1 MATKLDPKTSGRL
14 PARQHGAAAAV
25 ALAGGAVPGATKVA
39 FVTLGCPKNQVD
51 SEVMLGHLHR
61 AGFSTTPRLE
71 DAEVAVV
78 NTCAFLEAAVA
89 EGIDTILGV
98 AELKK
103 AGLKG
108 LIVAGCMPQRY
119 SGELLKEIPEI
130 DAVIGTGE
138 VDRIAEVARAV
149 LESRGGDVSF
159 VGDANA
165 SYRDPSVRVLST
177 PRHSPY
183 LQISQGCSNTCTFCI
198 IPTLRG
204 PGRSR
209 RIEELL
215 EEAGRLVRNGARELV
230 TIGQD
235 TTALGLDSDGRPL
248 LGRLLRELDRFQDDG
263 LRWVRLMYTN
273 PLFWDEELIDDFAA
287 SRTACPY
294 VDMPV
299 QHAADSVLR
308 RMGRGYTGD
317 HCRWLVR
324 RLRERVPGIALR
336 STIIVGFPG
345 ETDAEFE
352 RALDFVA
359 ETRFDRL
366 VAFPYFPEKG
376 TAAYRLPR
384 RVDDAVVQERLKRLL
399 DLQKQISRE
408 KNRSLVGQ
416 TLTVLVEREASGSA
430 AAQGRS
436 HREAPEV
443 DGIIRLTRS
452 TRPRRA
458 VGTNGTSGRGGV
470 ESPGRA
476 TAEPEARVGHFSE
489 VRITGANAY
498 DLVGELAG

>member
-1 MATKLDPKTSGRL
+1 LATKLDNKSSGRIGARALAPDL
-14 PARQHGAAAAV
+14 PVTVEAGGIATSALPGAAR
-25 ALAGGAVPGATKVA
+25 VA

-61 AGFSTTPRLE
+61 AGFTTTPNLE

-89 EGIDTILGV
+89 EGIDTILAV

-103 AGLKG
+103 ANLKG

-119 SGELLKEIPEI
+119 SGELMKEVPEI

-149 LESRGGDVSF
+149 LQSRGHDVSF
-159 VGDANA
+159 VGDANR
-165 SYRDPSVRVLST
+165 SYADPSVRVLST

-209 RIEELL
+209 KLDELL
-215 EEAGRLVRNGARELV
+215 AEAGRLVRNGARELV
-230 TIGQD
+230 TICQD
-235 TTALGLDSDGRPL
+235 TTALGLDYDGRPL
-248 LGRLLRELDRFQDDG
+248 LGRLLRELDRFADDG

-273 PLFWDEELIDDFAA
+273 PLFWDEELVDDFAA

-299 QHAADSVLR
+299 QHASDAVLQ
-308 RMGRGYTGD
+308 RMGRGYTRE

-324 RLRERVPGIALR
+324 RLRERVPHVALR

-345 ETDAEFE
+345 ETDDDFE
-352 RALDFVA
+352 QALDFVEEA
-359 ETRFDRL
+359 RFDRL

-376 TAAYRLPR
+376 TAAFNLPN
-384 RVDDAVVQERLKRLL
+384 RVDDAVVQARLKRLL
-399 DLQKQISRE
+399 EKQKNISRE
-408 KNRSLVGQ
+408 KNRALVGQ
-416 TLTVLVEREASGSA
+416 TLAVLVDRAADRRS

-443 DGIIRLTRS
+443 DGLIRITRS
-452 TRPRRA
+452 TRRRND
-458 VGTNGTSGRGGV
+458 G
-470 ESPGRA
+470 P
-476 TAEPEARVGHFSE
+476 EPEPRVGEFFE
-489 VRITGANAY
+489 VRITGANAF
-498 DLVGELAG
+498 DLVGELIG